1 MRADF
6 QYYTHRL
13 YRSVALQPYFD
24 GQNGRKM
31 GADLTGRTAFPM
43 FRADAKADSACMCA
57 A

>member
-13 YRSVALQPYFD
+13 YRSAALQPYFD